1 MFRDTPNYDIY
12 PDPVYRFVD
21 VVGELFS
28 WGLAGGSAVHFIK
41 GLRGSPGGA
50 TRLAGAANAVRQNAP
65 RVAGK
70 FGAYCVLFCAVE
82 SAVSFASGRD
92 DVCSATAAVGT
103 TCGLYGGIRRCGG
116 APAAAR
122 WALLGATGYLGAEYA
137 ATAWEISKYE
147 EMIRNQPVLVC
158 RPEPGSGP
166 PRWFRMPPFVT
177 REKGAACLCS
187 SFAPE

>member
-1 MFRDTPNYDIY
+1 MAWDTPTYDTY

-21 VVGELFS
+21 FVGELFS

-41 GLRGSPGGA
+41 GLRGSSSGA
-50 TRLAGAANAVRQNAP
+50 RLAGAANAVRQNAP

-70 FGAYCVLFCAVE
+70 FGAYCVFLCAIE

-92 DVCSATAAVGT
+92 DACTAAAAVGT
-103 TCGLYGGIRRCGG
+103 TSGLYGMRRGGG

-122 WALLGATGYLGAEYA
+122 WALLGATGFLGMEYA
-137 ATAWEISKYE
+137 STVWEISKYE
-147 EMIRNQPVLVC
+147 EMNRSQPVPVVC
-158 RPEPGSGP
+158 RPEQGCGP

-177 REKGAACLCS
+177 REKGAVCLCS
-187 SFAPE
+187 YFTPD